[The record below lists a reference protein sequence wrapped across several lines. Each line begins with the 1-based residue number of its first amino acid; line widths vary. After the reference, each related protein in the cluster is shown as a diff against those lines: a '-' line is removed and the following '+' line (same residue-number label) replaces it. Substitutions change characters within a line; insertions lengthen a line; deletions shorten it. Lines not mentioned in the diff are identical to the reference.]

1 MMLLQG
7 QDCGFDVDSVE
18 NLIRRHEETERE
30 AGVIQER
37 AKVGRFSRRE
47 LKNVVIVL
55 DMMSWIYCPRGLL
68 PPRGDPGDSIY
79 RTSYPGLLA
88 LILSGSGE
96 GGVGSPED
104 SVGDERQA

>member
-37 AKVGRFSRRE
+37 AKVGCFSRRE

-55 DMMSWIYCPRGLL
+55 DMKSWIYCPRGLT
-68 PPRGDPGDSIY
+68 PGTVY
-79 RTSYPGLLA
+79 TGH
-88 LILSGSGE
+88 LIQDFWL
-96 GGVGSPED
+96 
-104 SVGDERQA
+104 